1 MSKFSNS
8 FHLLPINPI
17 ELLGGSNIFN
27 LEDGYYS
34 LEPNKHILFGKKG
47 KALFNKNENSFIPYN
62 YFVFKE
68 IAQGLNLPTIMN
80 FYDTEF
86 HLKEKRKFEYLLNS
100 NTVIKLFKSIEED
113 TNELFLDIHNS
124 TKETCL
130 FDEITKY
137 IIQVQSKYFFNYM
150 PSLDELRGLVY
161 FEDYFTLGLYINPTT
176 KLKNYFN
183 FRDFAESKI
192 LFNEIYDKIK
202 YKNSSDSSINYK
214 FNLEYEFLTEENIH
228 NQFYNF
234 ITAGSAN
241 ISKSFIYLLCFIKE
255 NNYDEYII
263 NKYNSNN
270 EIYSFAGKLLNE
282 FYRLIPFVENQ
293 VVGPY
298 IYRICHEDFTINE
311 IYNIKKGDEVFFY
324 NGLSNIDPSVYE
336 TPLIFNP
343 FRDNLQHK
351 GKSSTTYGAGVHRCS
366 GAFLA
371 DLWLHHLLVEFL
383 KSGVNLKSEKGLQHL
398 IYNPDFEEIKKVSYL
413 VKPSKDEEN

>member
-1 MSKFSNS
+1 MTKFSNS

-27 LEDGYYS
+27 LEDGYYR
-34 LEPNKHILFGKKG
+34 LEANKHILFGKKG

-68 IAQGLNLPTIMN
+68 LVQGLSLPTIMN

-100 NTVIKLFKSIEED
+100 NTVIQLFKSIEED
-113 TNELFLDIHNS
+113 TNKLFLDIRNS
-124 TKETCL
+124 TKEACL
-130 FDEITKY
+130 FDEIAKY
-137 IIQVQSKYFFNYM
+137 IIKVQSKYFFNYR
-150 PSLDELRGLVY
+150 PSLNELEGLVY
-161 FEDYFTLGLYINPTT
+161 FEDYFTLGLYINPAS

-183 FRDFAESKI
+183 FRDFAESKNI
-192 LFNEIYDKIK
+192 FNEIYNKIK
-202 YKNSSDSSINYK
+202 SKSFLNASINYK
-214 FNLEYEFLTEENIH
+214 FNLEYEFISEENIH

-241 ISKSFIYLLCFIKE
+241 IAKCFIYLLCFIKE
-255 NNYDEYII
+255 NNYNEFVIKKD
-263 NKYNSNN
+263 NSNN
-270 EIYSFAGKLLNE
+270 EIYSFAGKFLNE

-311 IYNIKKGDEVFFY
+311 IYNIKKGDEVFYY
-324 NGLSNIDPSVYE
+324 NSISNIDPSIHK

-343 FRDNLQHK
+343 FRENLEQK

-371 DLWLHHLLVEFL
+371 DLWFHHLLVGYL
-383 KSGVNLKSEKGLQHL
+383 KSGINLKSEKGIQH
-398 IYNPDFEEIKKVSYL
+398 ITYNPDFEEVKKIKYMI
-413 VKPSKDEEN
+413 KPYYNEKY

>member
-34 LEPNKHILFGKKG
+34 LDPNKHILFGKKG

-62 YFVFKE
+62 YYVFKE
-68 IAQGLNLPTIMN
+68 IAQGFSLPTIMN

-86 HLKEKRKFEYLLNS
+86 HLKEKRKFEHLLNS
-100 NTVIKLFKSIEED
+100 EILLQLFKSIEED
-113 TNELFLDIHNS
+113 TNRLFLDICNS
-124 TKETCL
+124 TEETCL

-137 IIQVQSKYFFNYM
+137 IIKVQSKYFFNYL
-150 PSLDELRGLVY
+150 PTLNELRRLVY
-161 FEDYFTLGLYINPTT
+161 FEDYFTLGLYISPTT

-192 LFNEIYDKIK
+192 IFNEIYNKIK
-202 YKNSSDSSINYK
+202 SKSFLNSSINYK
-214 FNLEYEFLTEENIH
+214 FNLEYEFLSEENIH

-234 ITAGSAN
+234 FTAGSAN
-241 ISKSFIYLLCFIKE
+241 ISKCFIYLLCFIKE
-255 NNYDEYII
+255 NNYDEFILK
-263 NKYNSNN
+263 KYNLNN
-270 EIYSFAGKLLNE
+270 EMYSFAGKLLNE

-298 IYRICHEDFTINE
+298 LYRVCSENLSINE
-311 IYNIKKGDEVFFY
+311 TYNFKKGDEVFFY
-324 NGLSNIDPSVYE
+324 NNISNIDPSIYDN
-336 TPLIFNP
+336 PLVFNP
-343 FRDNLQHK
+343 FREKLDHK

-371 DLWLHHLLVEFL
+371 DLWLHHLIVVYI
-383 KSGVNLKSEKGLQHL
+383 KSGINFKSEMGLQHV
-398 IYNPDFEEIKKVSYL
+398 IYNPDFEEINRVRYI
-413 VKPSKDEEN
+413 V